1 MHFLSSFLGRLEVQ
15 IEIPLPDIEGRREI
29 LKIHFEGLR
38 RKGRLSQPLCRA
50 IDGARSVQPLSD
62 VSSKSKIKSM
72 LSPGRTLNIGNVRD
86 LAAESVTGGYSGADL
101 AGLVR
106 CAGSIALSRTR
117 LQGTGL
123 DSLIITLEDV
133 KEALKEV
140 KA

>member
-1 MHFLSSFLGRLEVQ
+1 MQV
-15 IEIPLPDIEGRREI
+15 EIPLPDTEGRREI

-38 RKGRLSQPLCRA
+38 RKGRLSRPLCRS
-50 IDGARSVQPLSD
+50 IDGVKSLQSASDISLKSNMKSFISRRLSL
-62 VSSKSKIKSM
+62 KSRKFH
-72 LSPGRTLNIGNVRD
+72 D
-86 LAAESVTGGYSGADL
+86 LAAESLTGGFSGADL

-117 LQGTGL
+117 LQGSGL

-133 KEALKEV
+133 EEALKEV